1 MQPQPAALHA
11 TRAVGKRPSLPG
23 GCGNSKEGRALPG
36 SGKHRPCLE
45 ILTSSPPQ
53 QWAFPSTF
61 SRRRVA
67 APRKAH
73 WVVGKGCYRSKDK
86 SLASR
91 ARASHLSPLPV
102 ALAATVPFNPTAPSV
117 PAVLGAAERHPAS
130 GTAPCHSH
138 GVTKE
143 RMLSVSSPV
152 ALGFAS
158 PPPTAGSP
166 APSWPKPGLKL
177 AHTHLFRGEDSKR
190 QRLSLSSGLSPSS
203 TDGPFLP
210 SPHHSGVPRTQEP
223 CTEREGSAQEVSLGS
238 RELVQPHTGQAAP
251 MLLGL
256 GDLPTLAP
264 RRTGIL
270 FSSLFFTAGS
280 TWASHCS
287 RLSFQAFGAATFA
300 FVFCWHF
307 LRKES
312 HSLRPSSSVHTRGCA
327 CRATAVQ
334 QQAVLV
340 SPAEG

>member
-73 WVVGKGCYRSKDK
+73 WVVRKGCYRSKDK

-223 CTEREGSAQEVSLGS
+223 CTEREGSAPHRTGSPHAPRAWGPSHLGSPQDRNTLFLIVFHCRQHLGLPLLSLVFPSLRGCHFCLCLLLALLAQGVPQLASFLLRAHTGLRLQGHGSAAAGSVSLPG
-238 RELVQPHTGQAAP
+238 G
-251 MLLGL
+251 GL
-256 GDLPTLAP
+256 
-264 RRTGIL
+264 
-270 FSSLFFTAGS
+270 
-280 TWASHCS
+280 
-287 RLSFQAFGAATFA
+287 
-300 FVFCWHF
+300 
-307 LRKES
+307 
-312 HSLRPSSSVHTRGCA
+312 RGF
-327 CRATAVQ
+327 
-334 QQAVLV
+334 
-340 SPAEG
+340 